1 MSYFVCLFF
10 LFFLQYGTIAKV
22 KVAAKSREIV
32 GNSYA
37 MATNSISVYP
47 THLVW
52 PFIDLFFPRQS
63 VYSFFMFPFVLTN
76 DPRSSTAIKGRPKWS
91 RKADISLNL
100 LWLHC
105 LLVFELFHMLRSAY
119 FVCLC
124 ASRMEADGNLCVE
137 KGGRI

>member
-1 MSYFVCLFF
+1 VSHRHVCLILFVCFF
-10 LFFLQYGTIAKV
+10 FFFLQYGTIAKV

-32 GNSYA
+32 GNSYT

-63 VYSFFMFPFVLTN
+63 VYSFFMFPFVLAN

-91 RKADISLNL
+91 RKADNSLNL

-105 LLVFELFHMLRSAY
+105 LLVFGTFSYAAQCVLCL
-119 FVCLC
+119 FVCQPNG
-124 ASRMEADGNLCVE
+124 S
-137 KGGRI
+137 